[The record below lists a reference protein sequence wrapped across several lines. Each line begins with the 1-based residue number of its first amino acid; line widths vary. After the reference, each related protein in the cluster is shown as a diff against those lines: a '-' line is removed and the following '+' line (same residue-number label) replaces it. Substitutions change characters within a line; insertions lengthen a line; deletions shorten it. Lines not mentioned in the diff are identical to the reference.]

1 MKSLKNILFLI
12 LSMLVFSTSVAQ
24 TCLFNDLVD
33 DLVQQNSSFQAFVES
48 EKGFRAWK
56 ILATEAPS
64 LRTDMQEL
72 TLVLNNLELIENVGT
87 KNYKSWKL
95 LKDAGRTQLM
105 KNADVLETLT
115 RIRNHPQLSSFGL
128 TDKMLVGLK
137 GSGLGEKISYKVLL
151 EEIETFMTLFDPK
164 DIEQFSHLVR
174 DLQKGGTWTEGA
186 EWTLCYLNQNTIN
199 FKGRK
204 LVFEQIEKWGDIENK
219 IIRITDVTDKTMD
232 NFKIF
237 YEFKSVKEVPPN
249 GFVKQFINDLS
260 RREVQSLEQI
270 KWIFDGK
277 KIVFLPQDKFIKV
290 LEDSKD
296 ILFNNSKAKILLE
309 KEFGRKFIDSD
320 DLIESLINDKK
331 WFNKVFQKVD

>member
-72 TLVLNNLELIENVGT
+72 TLVLNNLELIENIGT

-186 EWTLCYLNQNTIN
+186 EWTLRYLNQNTIN

-237 YEFKSVKEVPPN
+237 YEFKSVKTVPPKD
-249 GFVKQFINDLS
+249 FAEQFMKDLS
-260 RREVQSLEQI
+260 NADNLSQI
-270 KWIFDGK
+270 KWIFNGSKNPVDFKKNMLEAIDKLPLTDNLAKKFLRTVDNPTSKDLKKHLIKNFEVIFK
-277 KIVFLPQDKFIKV
+277 KID
-290 LEDSKD
+290 
-296 ILFNNSKAKILLE
+296 
-309 KEFGRKFIDSD
+309 
-320 DLIESLINDKK
+320 
-331 WFNKVFQKVD
+331 

>member
-1 MKSLKNILFLI
+1 MKK
-12 LSMLVFSTSVAQ
+12 
-24 TCLFNDLVD
+24 
-33 DLVQQNSSFQAFVES
+33 
-48 EKGFRAWK
+48 KR
-56 ILATEAPS
+56 
-64 LRTDMQEL
+64 
-72 TLVLNNLELIENVGT
+72 
-87 KNYKSWKL
+87 
-95 LKDAGRTQLM
+95 
-105 KNADVLETLT
+105 
-115 RIRNHPQLSSFGL
+115 
-128 TDKMLVGLK
+128 
-137 GSGLGEKISYKVLL
+137 
-151 EEIETFMTLFDPK
+151 
-164 DIEQFSHLVR
+164 
-174 DLQKGGTWTEGA
+174 
-186 EWTLCYLNQNTIN
+186 
-199 FKGRK
+199 
-204 LVFEQIEKWGDIENK
+204 ENK
-219 IIRITDVTDKTMD
+219 V
-232 NFKIF
+232 F

>member
-1 MKSLKNILFLI
+1 
-12 LSMLVFSTSVAQ
+12 
-24 TCLFNDLVD
+24 
-33 DLVQQNSSFQAFVES
+33 
-48 EKGFRAWK
+48 
-56 ILATEAPS
+56 
-64 LRTDMQEL
+64 
-72 TLVLNNLELIENVGT
+72 
-87 KNYKSWKL
+87 
-95 LKDAGRTQLM
+95 
-105 KNADVLETLT
+105 
-115 RIRNHPQLSSFGL
+115 
-128 TDKMLVGLK
+128 MLVGLK

-151 EEIETFMTLFDPK
+151 EEIETFMTHFDPK

-186 EWTLCYLNQNTIN
+186 EWTLRYLNQNTIS

-219 IIRITDVTDKTMD
+219 IIRITDVTDKTD
-232 NFKIF
+232 IGHII
-237 YEFKSVKEVPPN
+237 YIEFKSVKEVPPN

-260 RREVQSLEQI
+260 RDDVRSLEQI
-270 KWIFDGK
+270 KWIFNGK

-296 ILFNNSKAKILLE
+296 ILFNNSKAKILRQ